1 MNLQWN
7 WIPFDKENLQRGGG
21 HTTLHSGLVP
31 NTVSTNVVAM
41 PDWRSPKSGYH
52 CHDIAIAFALL
63 TINNSYRIWE
73 LWLRKPFFAR
83 LDLDWLQQQQKLHAL
98 KCVVHKSC
106 MVMGWLKTL
115 SFIGSLLPSL
125 GPPLLFRLISTH
137 NTYRNVLTAGTAYKE
152 PRFTLPFVIMHASF
166 SPHCTKC
173 VHLTQ

>member
-41 PDWRSPKSGYH
+41 PDWRSPKGGYH

-73 LWLRKPFFAR
+73 LWLRKPFFTR

-125 GPPLLFRLISTH
+125 GPLSFLGLFLLITLIEM
-137 NTYRNVLTAGTAYKE
+137 YLQLVLHTKNLVLRYHLSSCMQAFLRTALSA
-152 PRFTLPFVIMHASF
+152 FT
-166 SPHCTKC
+166 
-173 VHLTQ
+173 